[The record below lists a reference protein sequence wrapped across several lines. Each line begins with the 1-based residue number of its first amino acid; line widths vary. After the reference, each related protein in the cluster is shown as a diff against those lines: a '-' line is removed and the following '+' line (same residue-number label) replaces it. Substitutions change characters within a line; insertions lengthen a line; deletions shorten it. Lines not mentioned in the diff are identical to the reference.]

1 MTAVSPPVH
10 GVRNNGL
17 FRLGTDRPTLAAVL
31 ASHGYRTGAFVG
43 AFVLDARFGLNRGF
57 DVYDDRYGEKH
68 EGDDTEGAER
78 RAEEVIEPAT
88 AWILR
93 GAPGPWFAWVHL
105 YDPHEPYRAPEP
117 YASHHEPYDAEVAYT
132 DVMVGKLLSDL
143 GAAGQLDR
151 TLLAFTADH
160 GESLGEHGEATHG
173 VFVYD
178 ATMRVP
184 AFLWAGSRIG
194 GRAYDGLTRLVDLA
208 PTMLDVLGVAPPSTF
223 EGGSLL
229 PSVNGAATERPSAY
243 IEAMDANLT
252 RNWAPLTG
260 LISGRYK
267 LIDLPIPELYD
278 LSSDPGEGTNLFAR
292 NPERA
297 RTLEALRRD
306 LVAQLAARG
315 TGAERPT
322 LNTDARQRL
331 QALGYVASAA
341 VQGTR
346 VYTDADDPKRLIG
359 VSNDLNR
366 AVGAFKSGRRDEA
379 MAEVRAIMRD
389 HPPFSTP
396 HGILASM
403 QHDTGDLPGAIAT
416 LEDLVRRG
424 VADQSVMVVL
434 AGYLQEA
441 GALDRSAGLLEA
453 VIAAHPD
460 YAEAYN
466 SLGVVYSRLGR
477 HDRAQAALQRVLSLD
492 PTSATAYENLGVDD
506 LARGDLDAA
515 AADLTRAIDLDQRLA
530 GAHNALGAVSMR
542 RGQPE
547 EALAHWQ
554 RAVELNPRLYD
565 ALYNLGTVL
574 YEAGRLDEARPYLR
588 RFVEEAPPGRYR
600 QDILRIR
607 KMLIP

>member
-1 MTAVSPPVH
+1 
-10 GVRNNGL
+10 
-17 FRLGTDRPTLAAVL
+17 
-31 ASHGYRTGAFVG
+31 
-43 AFVLDARFGLNRGF
+43 
-57 DVYDDRYGEKH
+57 
-68 EGDDTEGAER
+68 
-78 RAEEVIEPAT
+78 
-88 AWILR
+88 
-93 GAPGPWFAWVHL
+93 
-105 YDPHEPYRAPEP
+105 
-117 YASHHEPYDAEVAYT
+117 
-132 DVMVGKLLSDL
+132 
-143 GAAGQLDR
+143 
-151 TLLAFTADH
+151 
-160 GESLGEHGEATHG
+160 
-173 VFVYD
+173 
-178 ATMRVP
+178 
-184 AFLWAGSRIG
+184 
-194 GRAYDGLTRLVDLA
+194 
-208 PTMLDVLGVAPPSTF
+208 
-223 EGGSLL
+223 
-229 PSVNGAATERPSAY
+229 
-243 IEAMDANLT
+243 MDANLT

-267 LIDLPIPELYD
+267 LIDLPISELYD
-278 LSSDPGEGTNLFAR
+278 LSSDPGETTNLFAR
-292 NPERA
+292 DAERA

-306 LVAQLAARG
+306 LVARLAARG
-315 TGAERPT
+315 SGAERTT
-322 LNTDARQRL
+322 LDTDARQRL

-341 VQGTR
+341 VPGTR
-346 VYTDADDPKRLIG
+346 VYTDADDPKRLIA

-379 MAEVRAIMRD
+379 MAEVRAIVRD
-389 HPPFSTP
+389 HPSFTTP
-396 HGILASM
+396 NGILASM

-477 HDRAQAALQRVLSLD
+477 HDRARAALQRVLSLD

-506 LARGDLDAA
+506 LGRGDLDTAA
-515 AADLTRAIDLDQRLA
+515 ANLAQAVDLDPRLA

-547 EALAHWQ
+547 EALAHWR

-588 RFVEEAPPGRYR
+588 RFIEEAPPGRYR

-607 KMLIP
+607 RMLIP